1 MLTSNNN
8 HDIWEIFSLVL
19 FPFQVLHS
27 LARGGKVNL
36 HQSGTKTLPSPLSQA
51 GFCTT
56 IPQQSLL
63 WADKSHFSASR
74 PTPPAAS
81 TELLLRPWYV
91 FKPFLFGYKVS
102 VRQHCSSGCLPW
114 GLRYCWSLGWWPL
127 CNQIKIAGEYFK
139 DMKLFSWGVWCLW
152 AGFIDVKPF
161 STRGQC

>member
-1 MLTSNNN
+1 M
-8 HDIWEIFSLVL
+8 IFGKFSLWFFSPSKSFIPWL
-19 FPFQVLHS
+19 EE
-27 LARGGKVNL
+27 GKSICTEVVP
-36 HQSGTKTLPSPLSQA
+36 KPCPPLCPKLVFA
-51 GFCTT
+51 
-56 IPQQSLL
+56 QQSHNNPFLQPV

-74 PTPPAAS
+74 PTPPPAS
-81 TELLLRPWYV
+81 TELLLRPWYI